1 MSRSPVPG
9 APETAVTRLV
19 HGKVT
24 LALHHLRPEGDG
36 PSLLILH
43 GLGEQAPGE
52 VPGWAAAWPGPVHA
66 LDFTGHGLS
75 TVPRGGGYTA
85 EALMG
90 DADAALAHLGPCTVV
105 GRGLG
110 AYVALLIAGARPHL
124 VRGAVLAD
132 GPGLA
137 GGGPAPG
144 SPYVVQLAPDV
155 VGPPDPWAL
164 AELSRDLRPPDYA
177 VSFAWQA
184 ANLSDLAVPLT
195 ISVAALIRPEW
206 LAAVA
211 ATPAVQELTLIEALA
226 AYAAL

>member
-1 MSRSPVPG
+1 MTGG
-9 APETAVTRLV
+9 AEAEPTWLV
-19 HGKVT
+19 HGKVK
-24 LALHHLRPEGDG
+24 LALHRLSAGPGPDG
-36 PSLLILH
+36 GGTPLLMLH
-43 GLGEQAPGE
+43 GLGEEAPSA
-52 VPGWAAAWPGPVHA
+52 VPEWATGWPGPVHA
-66 LDFTGHGLS
+66 LDFTGHGRS

-90 DADAALAHLGPCTVV
+90 DADAALAHLGPCTVL

-144 SPYVVQLAPDV
+144 SPHVVQLAPDLT
-155 VGPPDPWAL
+155 GPPDPLAL

-184 ANLSDLAVPLT
+184 ANLSELAVPVT

-211 ATPAVQELTLIEALA
+211 ATPAVQELSLAEALA
-226 AYAAL
+226 AYAGG

>member
-1 MSRSPVPG
+1 MADGEEAGP
-9 APETAVTRLV
+9 AWLV
-19 HGKVT
+19 HGKVR
-24 LALHHLRPEGDG
+24 LALHRLGGGPGPDG
-36 PSLLILH
+36 GGPPLLILH
-43 GLGEQAPGE
+43 GLGEQAPPE
-52 VPGWAAAWPGPVHA
+52 VPAWAAGWPGPVHG
-66 LDFTGHGLS
+66 LDFTGHGRS

-90 DADAALAHLGPCTVV
+90 DADAALAHLGPCAVV

-144 SPYVVQLAPDV
+144 SPHVVALPPDLA
-155 VGPPDPWAL
+155 GPPDPLAL

-184 ANLSDLAVPLT
+184 ANLSELAVPIT

-211 ATPAVQELTLIEALA
+211 ATSAVQELSLTDALA
-226 AYAAL
+226 AYAGS